1 MLFNR
6 QKSNQGFFFQIS
18 MNARMIHAIKMP
30 SVRIFK
36 EVTHVL
42 ARKDSKETAR
52 HVRVFDEIQRSVFY
66 DPQHTNDGTPNHI
79 ENFVNVYIFS

>member
-1 MLFNR
+1 
-6 QKSNQGFFFQIS
+6 

-42 ARKDSKETAR
+42 ARKDSKETA
-52 HVRVFDEIQRSVFY
+52 HYARVFD
-66 DPQHTNDGTPNHI
+66 
-79 ENFVNVYIFS
+79 